1 MKSPIWIVL
10 AAFVALIVATS
21 DAAGQSAQGGLRGAV
36 KDAQGVIPGAAVT
49 LLNEANGVSRE
60 TVTNDVGE
68 YSFPAV
74 EPSAYTVT
82 ASVTGYKKF
91 ERKGV
96 PVGLQQFVTLD
107 VMLEVGAIEES
118 ITVTGESPLV
128 DTSNASTGG
137 VLDKSTLE
145 SAPTIGRNVYLMSF
159 TVPTVVASGDTHWN
173 RMQDQTGSS
182 MLSLGGGG
190 VRANNYL
197 IDGYPTTDIVNRS
210 STVPSIEAIEQVKVQ
225 VHTYDAEMGRTGG
238 GTFNAASKSGTNKY
252 HGAGFFQWRPL
263 ALSNNQFFTQLAGL
277 PKSDSYWHDFG
288 GGFGGPIIKNK
299 TFFWFAGEA
308 YRDGLPQNG
317 NLLLPTA
324 AERNGDFS
332 GLTNSSGQ
340 PITIK
345 NPFTG
350 QPFLG
355 NIIPTN
361 MINPVAQKLINYLPL
376 PTNNQ
381 DNGTANYFAS
391 DVLADQAQQMTGKVD
406 HHFNDKISL
415 SGFYLWQLTHE
426 PYNNFY
432 HDAKFASTG
441 YMLNR
446 TIGAFVLNNTY
457 VVNSTTVVALR
468 YGWNKFDDGD
478 SLEYPFDVSTLG
490 FNQNFVNQVQLSKYP
505 ALNVSGYGQ
514 GGSLTGYTGKTDT
527 HYHSHGVN
535 GSITKLVGSHSIK
548 AGADYRLIG
557 AGPSLNYGQSAGTFG
572 FTNTFTGSAMADY
585 MLGYLNNG
593 TMPLSTTIS
602 AFVKY
607 YGGYAQ
613 DDYRVNSR
621 LTVNYGLRVEH
632 ETGLAEENNH
642 FTVDFATGKVN
653 PLNSQVTLPVDPL
666 TGQSRQLMGGLVF
679 AGVDGAPTVQGNLP
693 KVKLSPRGGM
703 VFNLDD
709 KSVIRAG
716 YGMFWA
722 PWNYTSPGGTSYGQ
736 FGYSSS
742 TTIPLVGS
750 VPTVFLD
757 NPFPGGLVQPSGNSL
772 GLMTNVG
779 STVNFVDPNK
789 GAPRVQQ
796 YSVDWERELPGHS
809 SISVGYVGSRG
820 DHLGYGG
827 TGDASININQL
838 DPKYQALG
846 AAVLAKQVPNPFF
859 GITAAGSLARGS
871 TIAMAQLLRPF
882 PEFQDV
888 QMRQV
893 TGAMSRYNAAVIELK
908 KRSTGWWSGSASY
921 TYSRLMDNQFA
932 QPNYYGNNSSTNA
945 GTILNM
951 YNPGAEYGYSAMDM
965 PHKLIVSPS
974 FRVTANKSGAMGY
987 LVNGWQVALIGTI
1000 QSGFPIQIGQS
1011 TVNSFGGTGTGNN
1024 FGGGQRPTIVPGVS
1038 PILNSDITA
1047 TLKSS
1052 NGLNGQ
1058 YLNPAAWTVTP
1069 AYTFGNQ
1076 PRTDPNIRT
1085 PMRNGLDLAVSK
1097 DFATGGPTRMQ
1108 LRVEIIN
1115 LTNTPWFATF
1125 NTDFGSQSFGQLVTQ
1140 GNYSRVTQITFRYL
1154 F

>member
-1 MKSPIWIVL
+1 MKSPTWIVL
-10 AAFVALIVATS
+10 AALAALIVATG
-21 DAAGQSAQGGLRGAV
+21 DVAGQSAQGGLRGAV
-36 KDAQGVIPGAAVT
+36 KDAQGVIPGANVT
-49 LLNEANGVSRE
+49 LLNQANGVSRE

-74 EPSAYTVT
+74 EPSVYTVT

-91 ERKGV
+91 ERKDV
-96 PVGLQQFVTLD
+96 PIGLQQFVTLD
-107 VMLEVGAIEES
+107 MLLEVGAIEES

-137 VLDKSTLE
+137 VLDKATLD
-145 SAPTIGRNVYLMSF
+145 SAPTIGRNVYLMSY

-173 RMQDQTGSS
+173 RMQDQSGSS

-210 STVPSIEAIEQVKVQ
+210 STVPSIEAVEEVKVQ

-238 GTFNAASKSGTNKY
+238 GTFNAAAKSGTNKF

-263 ALSNNQFFTQLAGL
+263 KLSNNQFFLEQTGQ
-277 PKSDSYWHDFG
+277 PKPDSYWHDFG
-288 GGFGGPIIKNK
+288 GGFGGPVVKNK

-324 AERNGDFS
+324 AERRGDFS
-332 GLTNSSGQ
+332 AVTSSSGQ
-340 PITIK
+340 PITIR

-350 QPFLG
+350 LPFLG
-355 NIIPTN
+355 NSIPAN
-361 MINPVAQKLINYLPL
+361 MINPVAQKLINYLPS
-376 PTNNQ
+376 PTIDQ
-381 DNGTANYFAS
+381 DHGTANYFAA
-391 DVLADQAQQMTGKVD
+391 DVLVDEAQQMTAKVD

-426 PYNNFY
+426 PYNDFY
-432 HDAKFASTG
+432 PDAKFASTS

-457 VVNSTTVVALR
+457 VINSTTVATFR

-478 SLEYPFDVSTLG
+478 SLPYPFDISTVGFSPTFVS
-490 FNQNFVNQVQLSKYP
+490 QVPLSKFP
-505 ALNVSGYGQ
+505 ALTISGYGQ
-514 GGSLTGYTGKTDT
+514 GGSVTGFTGKTDT
-527 HYHSHGVN
+527 HYHSHGIN
-535 GSITKLVGSHSIK
+535 GSVTKLAGSHSIK

-557 AGPSLNYGQSAGTFG
+557 AGPSLNYGQSAGTF
-572 FTNTFTGSAMADY
+572 TFTGGFTGNAMADY
-585 MLGYLNNG
+585 MLGAVNTG
-593 TMPLSTTIS
+593 VMPISTPIS

-607 YGGYAQ
+607 YGGYVQ
-613 DDYRVNSR
+613 DDYRVSSR
-621 LTVNYGLRVEH
+621 LTVNYGLRLEH

-642 FTVDFATGKVN
+642 FTVDFATNQVN
-653 PLNSQVTLPVDPL
+653 PLNSQVTLPADPL
-666 TGQSRQLMGGLVF
+666 TGQTRQLMGGLIF
-679 AGVDGAPTVQGNLP
+679 AGVNGAPTTQGNLP
-693 KVKLSPRGGM
+693 KVKLSPRGG
-703 VFNLDD
+703 VVWNLDD
-709 KSVIRAG
+709 RSVIRAG

-722 PWNYTSPGGTSYGQ
+722 PWNYPTPGGTNYGQ

-742 TTIPLVGS
+742 TSTALAGS
-750 VPTVFLD
+750 VPAVFLD
-757 NPFPGGLVQPSGNSL
+757 NPFPGGLIQPSENSL
-772 GLMTNVG
+772 GLLTNVG
-779 STVNFVDPNK
+779 SSVNFVDPNK
-789 GAPRVQQ
+789 SAPRVQQ
-796 YSVDWERELPGHS
+796 YSVDWERELRGNS

-827 TGDASININQL
+827 TADASININQL
-838 DPKYQALG
+838 DPKYQSLG
-846 AAVLAKQVPNPFF
+846 AAVLARQVPNPFL
-859 GITAAGSLARGS
+859 GIAAAGSLSRSS
-871 TIAMAQLLRPF
+871 TIALAQLLRPF

-893 TGAMSRYNAAVIELK
+893 TAASSRYNAAVIELK
-908 KRSTGWWSGSASY
+908 RRPTGSWGGNVSY

-965 PHKLIVSPS
+965 PHKLIIAPM

-1000 QSGFPIQIGQS
+1000 QSGFPIQIGQ
-1011 TVNSFGGTGTGNN
+1011 TPVNSFGGSSTSNN

-1038 PILNSDITA
+1038 PILNPDITA
-1047 TLKSS
+1047 TLKNSK
-1052 NGLNGQ
+1052 GLNGQ
-1058 YLNPAAWTVTP
+1058 YLNPAAWTLTP

-1076 PRTDPNIRT
+1076 PRTDPSIRT

-1108 LRVEIIN
+1108 LRIEIIN

-1125 NTDFGSQSFGQLVTQ
+1125 NTDFGSQSFGQLTTQ